1 MYKLCCKNYD
11 VSYIGHTKR
20 RLNTRILEHRK
31 DINKKT
37 ANHSVITEHRLEF
50 GHEFNWDNS
59 KIVDKEKQYYRRL
72 ISEMINIKSQK
83 NAINLQADTE
93 LLSQSYV
100 EILNDVKRHTIT

>member
-1 MYKLCCKNYD
+1 VYKLRCKNCD
-11 VSYIGHTKR
+11 VSYIRQTKR
-20 RLNTRILEHRK
+20 RLNTRILEHKK
-31 DINKKT
+31 DINERT

-50 GHEFNWDNS
+50 GHEFWDNP

-93 LLSQSYV
+93 LLP
-100 EILNDVKRHTIT
+100 